1 MKATCAEALVAAMAA
16 EIRDG
21 DVVATGVASHL
32 AVLAIAVAKATHA
45 PHLTY
50 LACVGAVNPDVRRL
64 HASSEDLA
72 YLEGRRGEL
81 SIPDLFD
88 HARRGRIDVIFFGA
102 AEVDAAGRSNMSAT
116 GSLSRPT
123 VKLPGVAGAAALRR
137 WVNRPVLVLPKQTK
151 RSLVP
156 RVQVASTMDGRPTRL
171 LTDLGRFQVGG
182 EGACLYSYRPWTT
195 PQEVVERTGFAF
207 ALAPNLA
214 PEAPPSGTTL
224 AVIREIDPDNFKERL
239 VG

>member
-1 MKATCAEALVAAMAA
+1 MNSTCAEALVAAMAN

-21 DVVATGVASHL
+21 DVIATGVASPL
-32 AVLAIAVAKATHA
+32 AILAIAVARATHA
-45 PHLTY
+45 PNLTY

-72 YLEGRRGEL
+72 YLEGRRGEM

-102 AEVDAAGRSNMSAT
+102 AEVDAAGCSNMSAT
-116 GSLSRPT
+116 GSLRAPKL
-123 VKLPGVAGAAALRR
+123 KLPGVAGAAALRR
-137 WVNRPVLVLPKQTK
+137 WVQRPVLVVPKQTK
-151 RSLVP
+151 RSLVSK
-156 RVQVASTMDGRPTRL
+156 VQVASTMDGRPTPL

-182 EGACLYSYRPWTT
+182 EGAWLNSHRPWTT
-195 PQEVVERTGFAF
+195 PVEIAERTGFTFTVAKNVTTDSTPSAATLTAIR
-207 ALAPNLA
+207 ALDPENL
-214 PEAPPSGTTL
+214 
-224 AVIREIDPDNFKERL
+224 RERL

>member
-1 MKATCAEALVAAMAA
+1 MTSTCAEALVTAMAA

-21 DVVATGVASHL
+21 DVVATGVASPL
-32 AVLAIAVAKATHA
+32 AVLAIAVARATHA
-45 PHLTY
+45 PRMTY

-72 YLEGRRGEL
+72 YLDGRRGEL

-102 AEVDAAGRSNMSAT
+102 AEVDGTGSSNMSAT
-116 GSLSRPT
+116 GSLARPT

-137 WVNRPVLVLPKQTK
+137 WVNRPVLVVPKQTK
-151 RSLVP
+151 RSLVA
-156 RVQVASTMDGRPTRL
+156 RVQVKSTMDSRPTPL
-171 LTDLGRFQVGG
+171 LTDMGRFEVGG
-182 EGACLYSYRPWTT
+182 EGACLYSHRPWTT
-195 PQEVVERTGFAF
+195 AAEVAERTGFTF
-207 ALAPNLA
+207 ALAKDLA
-214 PEAPPSGTTL
+214 TDAAPAAATL
-224 AVIREIDPDNFKERL
+224 AAIRALDPDNFRERL

>member
-1 MKATCAEALVAAMAA
+1 MNPTCAEALVAAMAA

-21 DVVATGVASHL
+21 DVVATGVASPL
-32 AVLAIAVAKATHA
+32 AILAIAVARATHA
-45 PHLTY
+45 PKLTY

-72 YLEGRRGEL
+72 YLEGRRGEI

-88 HARRGRIDVIFFGA
+88 HARRGRIDIIFFGA
-102 AEVDAAGRSNMSAT
+102 AEVDAGGCSNMSAT
-116 GSLSRPT
+116 GSLREPK

-137 WVNRPVLVLPKQTK
+137 WVQRPVLVIPKQTR

-156 RVQVASTMDGRPTRL
+156 KVQVASTMDGRPTPL
-171 LTDLGRFQVGG
+171 LTDLGRFQVGS
-182 EGACLYSYRPWTT
+182 EGAFLHSYRSWTT
-195 PQEVVERTGFAF
+195 PVEMAERTGFAF
-207 ALAPNLA
+207 TVAKDVTT
-214 PEAPPSGTTL
+214 EATPSAATL
-224 AVIREIDPDNFKERL
+224 AAMRCLDPDNLRERL

>member
-1 MKATCAEALVAAMAA
+1 MSLTHAEALVAAMAG
-16 EIRDG
+16 ELRDG
-21 DVVATGVASHL
+21 DVVATGVASPL
-32 AVLAIAVAKATHA
+32 AVLAIAVARATHA
-45 PHLTY
+45 PRLTY
-50 LACVGAVNPDVRRL
+50 LACVGAVNPEVRRL

-72 YLEGRRGEL
+72 YLDGRQAEL

-116 GSLSRPT
+116 GSITRPT

-137 WVNRPVLVLPKQTK
+137 WVRRPLLVMPKQTT
-151 RSLVP
+151 RNLVE
-156 RVQVASTMDGRPTRL
+156 RVQVASTVDARPTRL

-182 EGACLYSYRPWTT
+182 EGAWLHSHRPWTN
-195 PQEVVERTGFAF
+195 PQAVAERTGFAF
-207 ALAPNLA
+207 SLAANLA
-214 PEAPPSGTTL
+214 VDQDPDPATL
-224 AVIREIDPDNFKERL
+224 AAIRTLDPDNIRERL

>member
-1 MKATCAEALVAAMAA
+1 MKHTHADVLLAAMAA
-16 EIRDG
+16 EIHDG
-21 DVVATGVASHL
+21 DVVATGVASPL
-32 AVLAIAVAKATHA
+32 AILAIAVAKATHA

-72 YLEGRRGEL
+72 YLEGRRGDI

-88 HARRGRIDVIFFGA
+88 HARRGRIDIIFFGA
-102 AEVDAAGRSNMSAT
+102 AEVDGAGRSNMSAT
-116 GSLSRPT
+116 GSMSRPT

-137 WVNRPVLVLPKQTK
+137 WVKRPVLVMPKQTK
-151 RSLVP
+151 RNLVA
-156 RVQVASTMDGRPTRL
+156 RVQVASTVDARATPL

-182 EGACLYSYRPWTT
+182 EGAWLLSHRAWTN
-195 PQEVVERTGFAF
+195 PAEVAERTGFSFTVAPQLTADSMPTTATLEVIG
-207 ALAPNLA
+207 ALD
-214 PEAPPSGTTL
+214 PE
-224 AVIREIDPDNFKERL
+224 NFRERL

>member
-1 MKATCAEALVAAMAA
+1 MTSTCAEALVAAMAA

-21 DVVATGVASHL
+21 DVVATGVASPL

-45 PHLTY
+45 PRLTY
-50 LACVGAVNPDVRRL
+50 LACVGAVNPDVRHL

-102 AEVDAAGRSNMSAT
+102 AEVDAAGCSNMSAT
-116 GSLSRPT
+116 GSLARPT

-137 WVNRPVLVLPKQTK
+137 WVNRPVLVVPKQTK
-151 RSLVP
+151 RSLVA
-156 RVQVASTMDGRPTRL
+156 RVQVRSTMDGRPTPL
-171 LTDLGRFQVGG
+171 LTDLCRFQVGG
-182 EGACLYSYRPWTT
+182 EGASLLSHRPWTT
-195 PQEVVERTGFAF
+195 AAQVAERTGFTF
-207 ALAPNLA
+207 ALAKSLSADAA
-214 PEAPPSGTTL
+214 PAAATL
-224 AVIREIDPDNFKERL
+224 AAMRALDPDNLRERL

>member
-1 MKATCAEALVAAMAA
+1 MTSTCAEALVAAMAA

-21 DVVATGVASHL
+21 DVVATGVASPL
-32 AVLAIAVAKATHA
+32 AILAIAVAKATHA
-45 PHLTY
+45 PRLTY
-50 LACVGAVNPDVRRL
+50 LACVGAVNPDVRHL

-102 AEVDAAGRSNMSAT
+102 AEVDAAGCSNMSAT
-116 GSLSRPT
+116 GSLARPT

-137 WVNRPVLVLPKQTK
+137 WVNRPVLVVPKQTK
-151 RSLVP
+151 RSLVA
-156 RVQVASTMDGRPTRL
+156 RVQVKSTMDGRPTPL

-182 EGACLYSYRPWTT
+182 EGASLLSHRPWTT
-195 PQEVVERTGFAF
+195 AAQVAERTGFTF
-207 ALAPNLA
+207 ALAKSLSADASPA
-214 PEAPPSGTTL
+214 AATL
-224 AVIREIDPDNFKERL
+224 AAMRALDPDNLRERL

>member
-1 MKATCAEALVAAMAA
+1 MTFSCAEALVAAMAA

-21 DVVATGVASHL
+21 DVVATGVASPL
-32 AVLAIAVAKATHA
+32 AVLAIAVARATHA
-45 PHLTY
+45 PRMTY

-64 HASSEDLA
+64 HASSEDLV

-88 HARRGRIDVIFFGA
+88 HARRGRIDIIFFGA
-102 AEVDAAGRSNMSAT
+102 AEVDAAGCSNMSAI
-116 GSLSRPT
+116 GSLARPT

-137 WVNRPVLVLPKQTK
+137 WVNRPVLVVPKQTK

-156 RVQVASTMDGRPTRL
+156 RVQVKSTMDGRPTPL
-171 LTDLGRFQVGG
+171 LTDMGRFEVGA
-182 EGACLYSYRPWTT
+182 EGACLHSHRPWTT
-195 PQEVVERTGFAF
+195 AAEVAERTGFMF
-207 ALAPNLA
+207 ALAKDLVTDTSPTA
-214 PEAPPSGTTL
+214 ATL
-224 AVIREIDPDNFKERL
+224 AAIRAIDPDNFRERL

>member
-1 MKATCAEALVAAMAA
+1 VTTARADALVAAMAG
-16 EIRDG
+16 ELRDG
-21 DVVATGVASHL
+21 DVVATGVASAL
-32 AVLAIAVAKATHA
+32 AVLAIAVARATHA

-72 YLEGRRGEL
+72 YLEGRQAEL

-88 HARRGRIDVIFFGA
+88 HARRGRIDAIFFGA

-116 GSLSRPT
+116 GTLARPT

-137 WVNRPVLVLPKQTK
+137 WVRRPVLVMPKQTK
-151 RSLVP
+151 RNLVE
-156 RVQVASTMDGRPTRL
+156 RVQVASTVDARPTRL

-182 EGACLYSYRPWTT
+182 DGAWLQSHRPWTD
-195 PQEVVERTGFAF
+195 PQAVAERTGFAF
-207 ALAPNLA
+207 SLAGDLA
-214 PEAPPSGTTL
+214 VDQAPDSATL
-224 AVIREIDPDNFKERL
+224 AAIRALDPDNFRERL